1 MTRPS
6 KRELER
12 ELDDITDGERHPSGD
27 RMLVHEDPETGDWY
41 DDPGLTDG
49 PLDKASS
56 TPLMVLQ
63 ETVVKTGY
71 NE

>member
-12 ELDDITDGERHPSGD
+12 ELDDITDGERHLSGD

-41 DDPGLTDG
+41 ADPEHTDG
-49 PLDKASS
+49 PLDKAS
-56 TPLMVLQ
+56 TDPLMVLQ
-63 ETVVKTGY
+63 ETVVKTGDD
-71 NE
+71 E